1 MSGSYKSQKNT
12 YYTEKTNEL
21 LDTLP
26 DSVRLFNIAFE
37 RTSSPQTMWI
47 YTQRIS
53 FFFRYL
59 TDHHSAFKGKA
70 VRQISYSDLDSLT
83 ADDVDAFVHSI
94 YTRNVTDTNQDK
106 VGNTINNYLS
116 ALNQFFNFLFQREK
130 ISKNII
136 PLVQRSRRP
145 VRKNPLQLDSAQQQ
159 SLLKSAATGDG
170 LTEKQ
175 RKVRE
180 KNNLMVLRDEAI
192 IMLLLRTGI
201 RVSELVGL
209 NIDDINFEV
218 HAFSVL
224 RKRNKPD
231 TVYFDDETE
240 VVLLR
245 YLDALKDRF
254 PNMLLEPVFIV
265 TTGKYLGDRISVRSV
280 ERIVKKYAKVATPG
294 LGDRVHVHTLRAT
307 YARSMLD
314 ATNDVKLVQELLAH
328 DSVETTMIYL
338 GDDTKNK
345 KAFRNSLKSSSN

>member
-1 MSGSYKSQKNT
+1 MSGTYKSQKNT

-21 LDTLP
+21 LDVLP
-26 DSVRLFNIAFE
+26 ESVRLFNIAFE

-53 FFFRYL
+53 YFFRYL
-59 TDHHSAFKGKA
+59 VNHHEAFKGKSMH
-70 VRQISYSDLDSLT
+70 QITYSDLDSLT
-83 ADDVDAFVHSI
+83 ADDVDVFIHSI
-94 YTRNVTDTNQDK
+94 YVKNVTDANHEK

-116 ALNQFFNFLFQREK
+116 ALNQYFNFLFQREK

-136 PLVQRSRRP
+136 PLVQRSKRP
-145 VRKNPLQLDSAQQQ
+145 VRKNPLQLDRSQQQ
-159 SLLKSAATGDG
+159 SLLNATATGDG
-170 LTEKQ
+170 LTERQ
-175 RKVRE
+175 RKART

-209 NIDDINFEV
+209 NIDDINFDV

-245 YLDALKDRF
+245 YLDALRERF

-294 LGDRVHVHTLRAT
+294 LGNQVHVHTLRAT

-345 KAFRNSLKSSSN
+345 KAVRNILAKN

>member
-1 MSGSYKSQKNT
+1 MSGTYKSQKNT

-21 LDTLP
+21 LDVLP
-26 DSVRLFNIAFE
+26 ESVRLFNIAFE

-53 FFFRYL
+53 YFFRYL
-59 TDHHSAFKGKA
+59 VSHHDAFKGKA
-70 VRQISYSDLDSLT
+70 MHQITYSDLDALT
-83 ADDVDAFVHSI
+83 ADDVDVFIHSI
-94 YTRNVTDTNQDK
+94 YTKNVTDTNQEK

-116 ALNQFFNFLFQREK
+116 ALNQYFNFLFQREK

-136 PLVQRSRRP
+136 PLVQRSKRP
-145 VRKNPLQLDSAQQQ
+145 VRKNPLQLDRSQQQ
-159 SLLKSAATGDG
+159 SLLNATATGDG
-170 LTEKQ
+170 LTERQ
-175 RKVRE
+175 RKART

-209 NIDDINFEV
+209 NIDDINFDV

-245 YLDALKDRF
+245 YLDALRERF

-294 LGDRVHVHTLRAT
+294 LGNQVHVHTLRAT

-345 KAFRNSLKSSSN
+345 KAVRNILAEN